1 MMCKY
6 KSLVNCYHCFIMSN
20 NLATKFSLW
29 NSLQACR
36 LPDAPETEQKLEL
49 FLKDGPNAAEFINF
63 IVTLCNELR
72 TAARLKTQV
81 HPPSDVNK
89 LDSFIQE
96 FKDLLEE
103 LDCSPSDLFGT
114 TLDECLSSVEL
125 RSALISVLLNELKT
139 AKLLALRKAE
149 EEEKETRKKIPNSTS
164 IAEELSA
171 LCTYVGISRLPDS
184 ISMEQFFD
192 LMLPKIEELV
202 KKIPNKSALIK
213 GTLTKEQWNTVECL
227 NDRLR
232 TEYKLRAEMLLKRL
246 DVTVKSFLW
255 NERVKEKEEEIMKIY
270 KPLRTPLNS
279 DIQVSVAEVLAA
291 RDDLPLI
298 EMTYGVSARKKT
310 TTKIHKMTMEGKIPD
325 RGGRTSEIQP
335 PPPEM
340 PSWQKRVT
348 SRGGGPHAGRRGRGG
363 GGWSGQQSHA
373 GGGQHYSQTAH
384 EYYYQEGYGQFC
396 GMRSVLSFRSAQA
409 LLTSNRHGLHR
420 TWRTSGRYGRYVW
433 MNMDTKYDAH
443 FFLQTLSSNER
454 RALLECIQEEAQ
466 FARLLVSRD
475 RVTTDQLKVIFFRNM
490 IPFVG
495 FGLFDN
501 LIMII
506 AGEYIDITVGT
517 LLGISTLAA
526 AGVGNMISDVGGV
539 GIGHYI
545 EQIVSKMKWK
555 TPNLTPEQW
564 NSKGVRWTS
573 NAGRVLGVS
582 LGCLIGMFPLL
593 FFKDRQKPEYDT
605 TDEAP

>member
-1 MMCKY
+1 
-6 KSLVNCYHCFIMSN
+6 
-20 NLATKFSLW
+20 
-29 NSLQACR
+29 
-36 LPDAPETEQKLEL
+36 
-49 FLKDGPNAAEFINF
+49 
-63 IVTLCNELR
+63 
-72 TAARLKTQV
+72 
-81 HPPSDVNK
+81 
-89 LDSFIQE
+89 
-96 FKDLLEE
+96 
-103 LDCSPSDLFGT
+103 
-114 TLDECLSSVEL
+114 
-125 RSALISVLLNELKT
+125 
-139 AKLLALRKAE
+139 
-149 EEEKETRKKIPNSTS
+149 
-164 IAEELSA
+164 
-171 LCTYVGISRLPDS
+171 
-184 ISMEQFFD
+184 
-192 LMLPKIEELV
+192 
-202 KKIPNKSALIK
+202 
-213 GTLTKEQWNTVECL
+213 
-227 NDRLR
+227 
-232 TEYKLRAEMLLKRL
+232 
-246 DVTVKSFLW
+246 
-255 NERVKEKEEEIMKIY
+255 
-270 KPLRTPLNS
+270 
-279 DIQVSVAEVLAA
+279 
-291 RDDLPLI
+291 
-298 EMTYGVSARKKT
+298 
-310 TTKIHKMTMEGKIPD
+310 
-325 RGGRTSEIQP
+325 
-335 PPPEM
+335 
-340 PSWQKRVT
+340 
-348 SRGGGPHAGRRGRGG
+348 
-363 GGWSGQQSHA
+363 
-373 GGGQHYSQTAH
+373 
-384 EYYYQEGYGQFC
+384 
-396 GMRSVLSFRSAQA
+396 MRSVFSFRSAQA

-466 FARLLVSRD
+466 FARL
-475 RVTTDQLKVIFFRNM
+475 NM

-545 EQIVSKMKWK
+545 EQTVSKMKWK

>member
-1 MMCKY
+1 MTITSWCF
-6 KSLVNCYHCFIMSN
+6 LVVNCYHCFIMSN
-20 NLATKFSLW
+20 NLAMKFSLW

-49 FLKDGPNAAEFINF
+49 LLKDGPNAAEFTNF
-63 IVTLCNELR
+63 VVTLCNELR
-72 TAARLKTQV
+72 KAAMLKTQV

-89 LDSFIQE
+89 LDSFVQE
-96 FKDLLEE
+96 LKDLLEE

-114 TLDECLSSVEL
+114 NLDECLSSMQL
-125 RSALISVLLNELKT
+125 RSALIS
-139 AKLLALRKAE
+139 
-149 EEEKETRKKIPNSTS
+149 NSTS
-164 IAEELSA
+164 VAEELNS
-171 LCTYVGISRLPDS
+171 LCTSVGISRLPDN

-192 LMLPKIEELV
+192 LILPKIEELV
-202 KKIPNKSALIK
+202 KKIPNKSALFK

-255 NERVKEKEEEIMKIY
+255 NERVKEKEEEIMQIY

-279 DIQVSVAEVLAA
+279 DIQVTVAEVLAA

-298 EMTYGVSARKKT
+298 EMTYGVSAGEKRI
-310 TTKIHKMTMEGKIPD
+310 TKIHKMIMEGKIPD

-348 SRGGGPHAGRRGRGG
+348 GRGGGSHAGRRGR

-373 GGGQHYSQTAH
+373 GGQHYSQTAH
-384 EYYYQEGYGQFC
+384 EYYYQEGYGHSQRGRGHFVEFVEC
-396 GMRSVLSFRSAQA
+396 EVSSAQT
-409 LLTSNRHGLHR
+409 LLTINRHGLHR
-420 TWRTSGRYGRYVW
+420 TWRTSDRYGRYVW
-433 MNMDTKYDAH
+433 LNLDTKYDAH

-475 RVTTDQLKVIFFRNM
+475 RVSTNQLKVIFFRNM
-490 IPFVG
+490 IPFLG

-539 GIGHYI
+539 GISHYI
-545 EQIVSKMKWK
+545 EQIVSKMRWE

-564 NSKGVRWTS
+564 NSKRVRWTS